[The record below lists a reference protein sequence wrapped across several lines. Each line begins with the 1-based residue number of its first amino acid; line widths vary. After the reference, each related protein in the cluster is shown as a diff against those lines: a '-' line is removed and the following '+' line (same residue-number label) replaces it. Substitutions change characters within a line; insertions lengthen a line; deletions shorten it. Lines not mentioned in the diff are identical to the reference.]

1 MEAYNFIGYS
11 GVLVASISLI
21 PQICQILKTK
31 KVDDLNRS
39 YFLLCVISEFLYISY
54 GFVIQDYV
62 MVSSTI
68 PPMISQMIVIY
79 LHCKYKNANVE
90 PNNENN

>member
-39 YFLLCVISEFLYISY
+39 YFLLCIISEFLYVSY
-54 GFVIQDYV
+54 GIVIKDYV

-68 PPMISQMIVIY
+68 PPMISQFIVIY
-79 LHCKYKNANVE
+79 LYCKYKNSNIE
-90 PNNENN
+90 SQNN

>member
-31 KVDDLNRS
+31 KETAATAPPPISPAQRAYNNMIETVHADWDDKVVDSWIDGSWPQRPLS
-39 YFLLCVISEFLYISY
+39 LCLS
-54 GFVIQDYV
+54 
-62 MVSSTI
+62 
-68 PPMISQMIVIY
+68 
-79 LHCKYKNANVE
+79 
-90 PNNENN
+90 

>member
-31 KVDDLNRS
+31 KVDDLNRC

-54 GFVIQDYV
+54 GIVIKDYV
-62 MVSSTI
+62 MILSTI
-68 PPMISQMIVIY
+68 PPMISQLIVIY
-79 LHCKYKNANVE
+79 LHCKYKNSNIE
-90 PNNENN
+90 SQNN